1 MTTRNF
7 GKWLA
12 AILGEHEFEVHRLL
26 GDDTALHFLIAWS
39 LFESKCF
46 KGFLKARDL
55 GSFAEH
61 IVNKGFPVAD
71 VRAIADHFHQRFQG
85 KRELANLLQDDKT
98 PEDVATQFKNCLARP
113 FAELRRAEIVFLAS
127 FVIYRYRKGVA
138 SWLSYRE
145 QIGRCTEVMQAF
157 VSHAEAILPT
167 MSTRAAA

>member
-1 MTTRNF
+1 
-7 GKWLA
+7 
-12 AILGEHEFEVHRLL
+12 
-26 GDDTALHFLIAWS
+26 
-39 LFESKCF
+39 
-46 KGFLKARDL
+46 
-55 GSFAEH
+55 
-61 IVNKGFPVAD
+61 

-127 FVIYRYRKGVA
+127 FVIYRYRNNIFHGSKGVA